1 MIELFSG
8 ERDLLTIFTIP
19 NDEVC
24 IWSCIEGIMGRAW
37 VNDINKPL
45 YGVVA
50 VADFLFLLGQVPDVF
65 SVELINIIEKLG
77 KNQII
82 VSENQDWENGIMK
95 TIPVNIVRF
104 KRYSFHWE
112 PDIFDKKR
120 LLDFVQGKDD
130 GYDVVPFT
138 IEIAEKALLSNFTAD
153 FCMFYESPKS
163 FLELGIGFCIF
174 QDDQIVAGASSYS
187 SCKGAIDITIG
198 TINEYRRKGLA
209 LKCASKLILAC
220 LDRGLYPRWD
230 AANLE
235 SVALAEKL
243 GYRFKEAYQVF
254 TIK

>member
-8 ERDLLTIFTIP
+8 ERNLLTKFSIP

-37 VNDINKPL
+37 VNEIIEPL
-45 YGVVA
+45 YGIVA
-50 VADFLFLLGQVPDVF
+50 VADFLFLLGQVPEVF
-65 SVELINIIEKLG
+65 SVELINIIETHG

-82 VSENQDWENGIMK
+82 VSENPEWENGIMK
-95 TIPVNIVRF
+95 AIPLNIVRF
-104 KRYSFHWE
+104 KRYSFHRE

-120 LLDFVQGKDD
+120 LSDFAQGKDD
-130 GYDVVPFT
+130 GYDVIPFT
-138 IEIAEKALLSNFTAD
+138 IEIAEKAKLSSFTAD
-153 FCMFYESPKS
+153 FCMFFESPKA
-163 FLELGIGFCIF
+163 FLKQGIGFCII

-187 SCKGAIDITIG
+187 ACDGAIDITIG

-209 LKCASKLILAC
+209 IKCASRLILAC
-220 LDRGLYPRWD
+220 LENGIYPRWD

-243 GYRFKEAYQVF
+243 GYRFKETYQVF

>member
-8 ERDLLTIFTIP
+8 ERDLLTKFSIP
-19 NDEVC
+19 KEEVC

-37 VNDINKPL
+37 VNDIDEPL
-45 YGVVA
+45 YGIVA
-50 VADFLFLLGQVPDVF
+50 VADFLFLLGQVPDLF
-65 SVELINIIEKLG
+65 SVELLNIIETLG

-82 VSENQDWENGIMK
+82 VSENPDWENIILK
-95 TIPVNIVRF
+95 AFPEKIVRF
-104 KRYSFHWE
+104 MRYSFHWE

-120 LLDFVQGKDD
+120 LADFAQGKGD
-130 GYDVVPFT
+130 GFDVVPFT
-138 IEIAEKALLSNFTAD
+138 IEIAEKALLSSFTAD
-153 FCMFYESPKS
+153 FCMFYESPKT
-163 FLELGIGFCIF
+163 FLELGIGYCII
-174 QDDQIVAGASSYS
+174 QDEQIVAGASSYS
-187 SCKGAIDITIG
+187 SSKGAIDITIG

-209 LKCASKLILAC
+209 IKCASRLILAC
-220 LDRGLYPRWD
+220 LEKGIYPRWD